1 MQSFISLL
9 LTIISVS
16 FIVFISLDTSIHC
29 LRLLNT
35 AQSQELRACASGES
49 ANGES
54 ASGESASGLRVGES
68 RASEE
73 QATQAGS
80 VSGVQASEEQKIKER
95 IPPSP
100 SRLQKLMLKFRR
112 RQT

>member
-35 AQSQELRACASGES
+35 AQSRELRACASGES

-54 ASGESASGLRVGES
+54 ASGESASGLGES

-80 VSGVQASEEQKIKER
+80 VSGVQASEEQKIKKR

-100 SRLQKLMLKFRR
+100 SWLQKLMLKFRR